1 MVQPWSMSFNF
12 DNSNLRQHVKKLWK
26 YCQFFISFFAK
37 NIHWNKCLLWT
48 STLNRFPNLTIDWR
62 FTLPH
67 FFITWM
73 ILVIYIVSLF
83 AFDIIGWSQKQD
95 YVLNTLTLSFCWK
108 SRDILIIS
116 RCCFGFHGESFVGD
130 FVWIVSSYYKNRIN
144 SCDFYYVPCEFGF
157 EFVLCR
163 IC

>member
-1 MVQPWSMSFNF
+1 MVEPWWRSLNF

-62 FTLPH
+62 FYSPQLFYYVNDTCYLYR
-67 FFITWM
+67 ILICVWYNWM
-73 ILVIYIVSLF
+73 IAKTGLCSHHTDVF
-83 AFDIIGWSQKQD
+83 
-95 YVLNTLTLSFCWK
+95 FCWK
-108 SRDILIIS
+108 SRYILIIS
-116 RCCFGFHGESFVGD
+116 RCCFGFHGESFVAD
-130 FVWIVSSYYKNRIN
+130 FFWIGSSYYKNRIN
-144 SCDFYYVPCEFGF
+144 FCDFYYVPCEFGV
-157 EFVLCR
+157 EFVLYR